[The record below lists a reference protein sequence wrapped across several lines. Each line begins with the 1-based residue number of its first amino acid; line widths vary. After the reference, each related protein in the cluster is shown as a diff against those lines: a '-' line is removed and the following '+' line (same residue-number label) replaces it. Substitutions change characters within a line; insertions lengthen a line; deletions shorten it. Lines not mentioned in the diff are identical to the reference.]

1 MRNTLK
7 RLVFGAIVPLAVL
20 AAVPALAEIREH
32 QLKFASA
39 NNKGH
44 PQVTGMEKFA
54 ELIKEKSGGKI
65 DVKLFPGGVLGGDV
79 QTVSALQGGVIEM
92 TVLNA
97 GILASNVKQFGAVDL
112 PFLFNSGEEAD
123 KVMDGAF
130 GTSLMDLLPD
140 TGLVGLAYWEL
151 GFRNLTNNRHPITKL
166 EDINGLK
173 IRTIQSPIPIELFNS
188 LGANA
193 VPLPYT
199 ELYTALETGT
209 VDGQENPAANILNAK
224 FYEVQKYMT
233 VTRHQ
238 YNPQIV
244 LISKKTWD
252 ALNDEEKAI
261 FQSAATEARDYQRK
275 VSREVD
281 AKAIEDI
288 KATGMEVGELSAEE
302 TQRLRDAVKP
312 LIDKFSA
319 EIGQE
324 TVTACPSQQG
334 LEQVVGSNGQI
345 TPDDCRQVRIS
356 SLESNG
362 ERLCLVDLSGEDDGL
377 VDQLREAATTERWWM
392 RCEDLARLAAPR

>member
-1 MRNTLK
+1 MLNKLTK
-7 RLVFGAIVPLAVL
+7 LALGLALPIALL
-20 AAVPALAEIREH
+20 AAGSASAEIREH
-32 QLKFASA
+32 QLKFAAA

-54 ELIKEKSGGKI
+54 ELVSEKSGGKI
-65 DVKLFPGGVLGGDV
+65 EVKLFPGGVLGGDV

-97 GILASNVKQFGAVDL
+97 GILASNAKQFGAVDL

-123 KVMDGAF
+123 KIMDGPF
-130 GTSLMDLLPD
+130 GKSLMDLLPD
-140 TGLVGLAYWEL
+140 TGLVGLGYWEL
-151 GFRNLTNNRHPITKL
+151 GFRNLTNNRHPVAKL
-166 EDINGLK
+166 EDIKGLK

-244 LISKKTWD
+244 IISKKFWD
-252 ALNDEEKAI
+252 GLNDEEKAVL
-261 FQSAATEARDYQRK
+261 QSAATEARDYQRK
-275 VSREVD
+275 VSREAD
-281 AKAIEDI
+281 AKAIDEI
-288 KATGMEVGELSAEE
+288 KATGMEVTELSPEE

-312 LIDKFSA
+312 MIEKFGS
-319 EIGQE
+319 EIGTE
-324 TVTACPSQQG
+324 TV
-334 LEQVVGSNGQI
+334 EQ
-345 TPDDCRQVRIS
+345 
-356 SLESNG
+356 LFKE
-362 ERLCLVDLSGEDDGL
+362 
-377 VDQLREAATTERWWM
+377 
-392 RCEDLARLAAPR
+392 LAAARNQ

>member
-1 MRNTLK
+1 MLNQLKTLA
-7 RLVFGAIVPLAVL
+7 FGVAVL
-20 AAVPALAEIREH
+20 MALPASAEIREH
-32 QLKFASA
+32 QLKFAAA

-54 ELIKEKSGGKI
+54 ELVKEKSGGKI

-123 KVMDGAF
+123 KIMDGAF
-130 GTSLMDLLPD
+130 GTSLMELLPE
-140 TGLVGLAYWEL
+140 TGLVGLGYWEL
-151 GFRNLTNNRHPITKL
+151 GFRNLTNNRHPVTKL

-224 FYEVQKYMT
+224 FFEVQKYMT

-244 LISKKTWD
+244 LMSKKTWD
-252 ALNDEEKAI
+252 ALNDEEKAL
-261 FQSAATEARDYQRK
+261 FQSAADEARDYQRK

-288 KATGMEVGELSAEE
+288 KATGMEVNELSPEE
-302 TQRLRDAVKP
+302 TQKLRDAVKP
-312 LIDKFSA
+312 LIEKFSA
-319 EIGQE
+319 EIGPE
-324 TVTACPSQQG
+324 TVSALFKE
-334 LEQVVGSNGQI
+334 LETIRGN
-345 TPDDCRQVRIS
+345 
-356 SLESNG
+356 
-362 ERLCLVDLSGEDDGL
+362 
-377 VDQLREAATTERWWM
+377 
-392 RCEDLARLAAPR
+392 

>member
-151 GFRNLTNNRHPITKL
+151 GFRNLTNNRHPVTKL

-324 TVTACPSQQG
+324 TVTALFKE
-334 LEQVVGSNGQI
+334 LETIRGQ
-345 TPDDCRQVRIS
+345 
-356 SLESNG
+356 
-362 ERLCLVDLSGEDDGL
+362 
-377 VDQLREAATTERWWM
+377 
-392 RCEDLARLAAPR
+392 

>member
-1 MRNTLK
+1 MKFK
-7 RLVFGAIVPLAVL
+7 RPMGEPGQNWEEDMLNRLTKLAIGLAVPFAL
-20 AAVPALAEIREH
+20 LTAGPALAEIREH
-32 QLKFASA
+32 QLKFAAA

-54 ELIKEKSGGKI
+54 ELVSSKSGGKI
-65 DVKLFPGGVLGGDV
+65 EVKLFPGGVLGGDV

-97 GILASNVKQFGAVDL
+97 GILAGNVKEFGAVDL

-130 GTSLMDLLPD
+130 GTRLIDRLPD

-151 GFRNLTNNRHPITKL
+151 GFRNLTNNRHPVTKL
-166 EDINGLK
+166 EDIKGLK

-244 LISKKTWD
+244 LISKKFWD
-252 ALNDEEKAI
+252 GLNDEERAV

-275 VSREVD
+275 VSRELD
-281 AKAIEDI
+281 AKAIADI
-288 KATGMEVGELSAEE
+288 KATGMEVSELSAEE
-302 TQRLRDAVKP
+302 TQKLRDAVKP
-312 LIDKFSA
+312 VIDKFTT
-319 EIGQE
+319 EIGAD
-324 TVTACPSQQG
+324 TVGALFKELDT
-334 LEQVVGSNGQI
+334 
-345 TPDDCRQVRIS
+345 VRA
-356 SLESNG
+356 
-362 ERLCLVDLSGEDDGL
+362 
-377 VDQLREAATTERWWM
+377 Q
-392 RCEDLARLAAPR
+392 

>member
-1 MRNTLK
+1 MHTLLK
-7 RLVFGAIVPLAVL
+7 SLVFGALVL
-20 AAVPALAEIREH
+20 AAMPASAEIREH
-32 QLKFASA
+32 QIKFASA
-39 NNKGH
+39 NTKGH

-54 ELIKEKSGGKI
+54 ELVKEKSGGKI
-65 DVKLFPGGVLGGDV
+65 EVKLFPGGVLGGDV

-97 GILASNVKQFGAVDL
+97 GILASNVKEFGAVDL
-112 PFLFNSGEEAD
+112 PFLFGSGEEAD
-123 KVMDGAF
+123 KIMDGAF
-130 GTSLMDLLPD
+130 GTGLMELLPD

-151 GFRNLTNNRHPITKL
+151 GFRNLTNNRHQITKL
-166 EDINGLK
+166 EDIKGLK

-252 ALNDEEKAI
+252 GLNDEEKAV
-261 FQSAATEARDYQRK
+261 FQAAATEARDYQRK

-288 KATGMEVGELSAEE
+288 KATGMEVGELSPEE
-302 TQRLRDAVKP
+302 TQKLRDAVKP
-312 LIDKFSA
+312 LIDKFAA
-319 EIGQE
+319 EIAPE
-324 TVTACPSQQG
+324 TVAALFKE
-334 LEQVVGSNGQI
+334 LETIRGK
-345 TPDDCRQVRIS
+345 
-356 SLESNG
+356 
-362 ERLCLVDLSGEDDGL
+362 
-377 VDQLREAATTERWWM
+377 
-392 RCEDLARLAAPR
+392 

>member
-1 MRNTLK
+1 MLN
-7 RLVFGAIVPLAVL
+7 RLMKIAMGVAVPLVLL
-20 AAVPALAEIREH
+20 AAGPALAEIREH
-32 QLKFASA
+32 QLKFAAA

-54 ELIKEKSGGKI
+54 ELVATKSGGKI
-65 DVKLFPGGVLGGDV
+65 EVKLFPGGVLGGDV

-97 GILASNVKQFGAVDL
+97 GILAGNVKQFGAVDL

-123 KVMDGAF
+123 KVMDGPF
-130 GTSLMDLLPD
+130 GTSLIELLPN

-151 GFRNLTNNRHPITKL
+151 GFRNLTNNRHAVTKL
-166 EDINGLK
+166 EDIKGLK

-244 LISKKTWD
+244 LISKKFWD
-252 ALNDEEKAI
+252 GLNDEEKAAPAVGSHRSPRL
-261 FQSAATEARDYQRK
+261 SAQGFARTGRKGDRGHQGDRHGSHRTDAGGNTEAARCGQADDRQVQCRNRRRYGRRAVQ
-275 VSREVD
+275 
-281 AKAIEDI
+281 
-288 KATGMEVGELSAEE
+288 ATGRCTRTIMREPAFACGRPATLRLME
-302 TQRLRDAVKP
+302 RR
-312 LIDKFSA
+312 
-319 EIGQE
+319 
-324 TVTACPSQQG
+324 
-334 LEQVVGSNGQI
+334 
-345 TPDDCRQVRIS
+345 R
-356 SLESNG
+356 
-362 ERLCLVDLSGEDDGL
+362 
-377 VDQLREAATTERWWM
+377 
-392 RCEDLARLAAPR
+392 